1 MAYKKKSP
9 IHMFANTN
17 SIDEKTKVGPK
28 VGGSVSGEMFS
39 KKRIQEYKDRNWA
52 MDHTT
57 HSAIAAPKPP
67 QAKNN
72 ITPTPY
78 FPATKAKAPKAK
90 AKAPKAPKVPK
101 ATKGLV
107 KQEAKAIKPIKSKGL
122 ASKELIL
129 ANSSRVSANSFEGN
143 LKSRPAKKKA
153 PKLAAKKATA
163 PKSTKPT
170 KSQKLR
176 AKGEKALASG
186 NSLKAR
192 RIRKR
197 YDRAVAREDKK

>member
-1 MAYKKKSP
+1 MAYKKESP
-9 IHMFANTN
+9 IYMYANTN
-17 SIDEKTKVGPK
+17 SMDEKNKVGPK
-28 VGGSVSGEMFS
+28 VGGSVSGKNFS

-90 AKAPKAPKVPK
+90 APKAPKV
-101 ATKGLV
+101 TKGLV
-107 KQEAKAIKPIKSKGL
+107 KQKAKAIETIKSTGITGVAQRPKAESIKL
-122 ASKELIL
+122 ASPKQGLVGKKDAI
-129 ANSSRVSANSFEGN
+129 V
-143 LKSRPAKKKA
+143 KSKA
-153 PKLAAKKATA
+153 S
-163 PKSTKPT
+163 KSTKPT
-170 KSQKLR
+170 RSQKLR
-176 AKGEKALASG
+176 AKGEEALASG
-186 NSLKAR
+186 NKSKAR

-197 YDRAVAREDKK
+197 YDRAVAREAKK

>member
-9 IHMFANTN
+9 IYMYANTN
-17 SIDEKTKVGPK
+17 SMDEKNKVGPK

-72 ITPTPY
+72 ITATSIVNG
-78 FPATKAKAPKAK
+78 TKAKTPKT
-90 AKAPKAPKVPK
+90 PKTKVTKVK

-107 KQEAKAIKPIKSKGL
+107 KQKAKAIETVKSTSITGVAQRPKAESIKLASPKQGLVGKKDTIVKSK
-122 ASKELIL
+122 
-129 ANSSRVSANSFEGN
+129 
-143 LKSRPAKKKA
+143 
-153 PKLAAKKATA
+153 A
-163 PKSTKPT
+163 PKSTKLT
-170 KSQKLR
+170 RSQKLR
-176 AKGEKALASG
+176 AKGEEALASG
-186 NSLKAR
+186 KKLKAR

-197 YDRAVAREDKK
+197 YDRAVAREAKK

>member
-9 IHMFANTN
+9 IYMYANTN

-78 FPATKAKAPKAK
+78 FPANKAKAK
-90 AKAPKAPKVPK
+90 AKAPKAPK
-101 ATKGLV
+101 GLV
-107 KQEAKAIKPIKSKGL
+107 KQKAKAIKTVKPAGISAVSQKPKAKSIKTAKSAQGL
-122 ASKELIL
+122 
-129 ANSSRVSANSFEGN
+129 VD
-143 LKSRPAKKKA
+143 
-153 PKLAAKKATA
+153 KKATIVKSKA
-163 PKSTKPT
+163 PKSTKLT
-170 KSQKLR
+170 RSQKLR
-176 AKGEKALASG
+176 AKGEEALASG
-186 NSLKAR
+186 KKLKAR

-197 YDRAVAREDKK
+197 YDRAVAREAKK

>member
-9 IHMFANTN
+9 IYMYANTN

-28 VGGSVSGEMFS
+28 VGGSVSGKMFS

-67 QAKNN
+67 QVKNN

-90 AKAPKAPKVPK
+90 AKAPKV
-101 ATKGLV
+101 TKGLV
-107 KQEAKAIKPIKSKGL
+107 KQKAKAIETIKSTGITGVAQRPKAESIKL
-122 ASKELIL
+122 ASPKQGLVGKKDAI
-129 ANSSRVSANSFEGN
+129 V
-143 LKSRPAKKKA
+143 KSK
-153 PKLAAKKATA
+153 A
-163 PKSTKPT
+163 PKSTKLT
-170 KSQKLR
+170 RSQKLR
-176 AKGEKALASG
+176 AKGEEALASG
-186 NSLKAR
+186 KKSKAR

-197 YDRAVAREDKK
+197 YDRAVAREANK

>member
-78 FPATKAKAPKAK
+78 FPATK

>member
-9 IHMFANTN
+9 IYMYANTN

-78 FPATKAKAPKAK
+78 FPATKANGNDPKAPKATKTVKPAGISAVSQKPK
-90 AKAPKAPKVPK
+90 AKSIKTAKSAQ
-101 ATKGLV
+101 GLV
-107 KQEAKAIKPIKSKGL
+107 D
-122 ASKELIL
+122 
-129 ANSSRVSANSFEGN
+129 
-143 LKSRPAKKKA
+143 
-153 PKLAAKKATA
+153 KKATIVKSKA
-163 PKSTKPT
+163 PKSTKLT
-170 KSQKLR
+170 RSQKLR
-176 AKGEKALASG
+176 AKGEEALASG
-186 NSLKAR
+186 KKLKAR

>member
-9 IHMFANTN
+9 IYMYANTN

-78 FPATKAKAPKAK
+78 FPATKANGNDPKAPKA
-90 AKAPKAPKVPK
+90 PK

-107 KQEAKAIKPIKSKGL
+107 KQKAKAIKTVKPAGISAVSQKPKAKSIKTAKSAQGL
-122 ASKELIL
+122 
-129 ANSSRVSANSFEGN
+129 VD
-143 LKSRPAKKKA
+143 
-153 PKLAAKKATA
+153 KKATIVKSKA
-163 PKSTKPT
+163 PKSTKLT
-170 KSQKLR
+170 RSQKLR
-176 AKGEKALASG
+176 AKGEEALASG
-186 NSLKAR
+186 KKLKAR

-197 YDRAVAREDKK
+197 YDRAVAREAKK

>member
-9 IHMFANTN
+9 IYMYANTN

-28 VGGSVSGEMFS
+28 VGGSVSGKMFS

-90 AKAPKAPKVPK
+90 AKAKAKAPKAPKV
-101 ATKGLV
+101 TKGLV
-107 KQEAKAIKPIKSKGL
+107 KQKAKAIETIKSTGITGVAQRPKAESIKL
-122 ASKELIL
+122 ASPKQGLVGKKDAI
-129 ANSSRVSANSFEGN
+129 V
-143 LKSRPAKKKA
+143 KSK
-153 PKLAAKKATA
+153 A

-170 KSQKLR
+170 RSQKLR
-176 AKGEKALASG
+176 AKGEEALASG
-186 NSLKAR
+186 NKSKAR

-197 YDRAVAREDKK
+197 YDRAVAREAKK

>member
-1 MAYKKKSP
+1 MAYKKESP
-9 IHMFANTN
+9 IYMYANTN
-17 SIDEKTKVGPK
+17 SMDEKNKVGPK

-78 FPATKAKAPKAK
+78 FPATKAKTPKTKVTKVK
-90 AKAPKAPKVPK
+90 ATKVK

-107 KQEAKAIKPIKSKGL
+107 KQKAKAIETVKSTSITGVAQRPKAESIKLASPKQGLVGKKDTIVKSK
-122 ASKELIL
+122 
-129 ANSSRVSANSFEGN
+129 
-143 LKSRPAKKKA
+143 
-153 PKLAAKKATA
+153 A
-163 PKSTKPT
+163 PKSTKLT
-170 KSQKLR
+170 RSQKLR
-176 AKGEKALASG
+176 AKGEEALASG
-186 NSLKAR
+186 KKLKAR

-197 YDRAVAREDKK
+197 YDRAVAREAKK

>member
-9 IHMFANTN
+9 IYMYANTN

-78 FPATKAKAPKAK
+78 FPATKANGNDPKA
-90 AKAPKAPKVPK
+90 PK

-107 KQEAKAIKPIKSKGL
+107 KQTAKAIKTVKPAGISAVSQKPKAKSIKTAKSAQGL
-122 ASKELIL
+122 
-129 ANSSRVSANSFEGN
+129 VD
-143 LKSRPAKKKA
+143 
-153 PKLAAKKATA
+153 KKATIVKSKA
-163 PKSTKPT
+163 PKSTKLT
-170 KSQKLR
+170 RSQKLR
-176 AKGEKALASG
+176 AKGEEALASG
-186 NSLKAR
+186 KKLKAR

-197 YDRAVAREDKK
+197 YDRAVAREAKK